1 MDEQGANTRDIRR
14 LERPQQGVPQ
24 HAGADILP
32 GITPVNRKT
41 GMQASEGDPD
51 MIMEAFKPGTGPADS
66 FTVIG
71 MEGTL
76 APEEILRTSPQAR
89 QAVESGPGGLF

>member
-1 MDEQGANTRDIRR
+1 MFNDFMQGALKGTPPSKFI
-14 LERPQQGVPQ
+14 VPE
-24 HAGADILP
+24 GMVMI
-32 GITPVNRKT
+32 PVNRKT
-41 GMQASEGDPD
+41 GMQANPGDPD
-51 MIMEAFKPGTGPADS
+51 TIMEAFKPGTGPADS